1 MRKKD
6 DPGGSIQSAAE
17 RDDRDLSEAERE
29 RKQWTEMKRWKEF
42 RFEYLRTAAVFLLL
56 CAMACTLIWA
66 LPAQVH
72 ADYTEPYM
80 KRMEELGLLQGDA
93 DGDLRPG
100 DPITRAEFV
109 TIINRA
115 FGYRSAGG
123 HPFRDV
129 PGTAWYAEDVD
140 IGYTE
145 GYITGT
151 SPTAF
156 SPNLSITREEAAFI
170 LAKNLMMEP
179 AVGENTSFADGRS
192 ISTWSRGMVSAAAE
206 NNLISGYPDGT
217 FRPQK
222 SITRGE
228 AAVILLNAVGT
239 PVSRPGTTT
248 LGDVWG
254 NVTITSSGVTLK
266 DTVVAGNLY
275 VTAGVELGDVVLEN
289 VKVLGEIV
297 VSGGGV
303 SEAGED
309 SVILRNVDA
318 PKLVVDNIKNQQVS
332 LRVEG
337 DGLIQQ
343 ASVRTDA
350 FLADNTPAG
359 HGIGEIELNGENG
372 LELKLAGNIK
382 NVVNRTPESA
392 LSISS
397 GRVDTITVDEKAV
410 DSTLE
415 ISSGAEADHVN
426 LDVGT
431 TVTGDGD
438 IGDLVVNAPGSNVSM
453 LPDQIVIRPGDTA
466 NIDGE
471 NMDSEAAAESSADP
485 RLLSG
490 YPKITDLAPSSAT
503 AQFSG
508 NKRGT
513 VYWAVTSVT
522 DGSVGTDELIDPPS
536 YTTKIVA
543 NGSAALSGAGE
554 RSTAKISKLVSD
566 GSYYLSAVLVDARGD
581 QSPLKVLSFTTP
593 DNTVPGFADG
603 YPYMSKVTNVSA
615 QVTVMATKSCRLY
628 WALLPKGAQAPT
640 AQDFKANAVTGNLGY
655 GSRDVTKNTAY
666 SFDVNNVALEE
677 LESYDLYLWLTDVEG
692 GQSSRVEKL
701 SFTTVDRTPP
711 KFNTNATVNKV
722 ERTSVGLYANLNE
735 AGTLYWVVV
744 EQGTE
749 YPKPLA
755 GQSGP
760 VDLSSDTAKM
770 QVSAGMNA
778 LKSGKVNMSQ
788 DKDVSFN
795 VSGLDPEKAYDL
807 YYVAQ
812 DKAGN
817 YSARVQVITIHTL
830 DPSAPTVVQEFTRYN
845 GDESGTPYPDTDI
858 RLVFSEEVQDAAAN
872 VTLKEYY
879 DRVTAAKGETEKE
892 QARTALGN
900 VLRNS
905 IKLYVDTGSGR
916 PELVAD
922 GVDAADKTQGGW
934 VIDYRYAEITMEE
947 GKTVVIFRTADSE
960 KESALNLQSGA
971 EYHFEIEAN
980 TISDTSDAKNI
991 MGKTKLDTF
1000 KTIFAVVNLSN
1011 PNEST
1016 LEGTITDYHDPGQE
1030 IQLMGDDKLV
1040 DISWLLAPA
1049 TTESVPDNVDWDMI
1063 IWSDTSIA
1071 FDLYRR
1077 TNLAETPGKWERI
1090 GEEIELT
1097 VPDGDDRRG
1106 VSLTRILQKG
1116 NNPQFQQLNQL
1127 LEENQYEYAVHFTRV
1142 GTLGDRDTWSQRVT
1156 MGVTVVAGSTS
1167 DLGSLANGRLD
1178 SSALEEALAEG
1189 VTNIGQPDDFALRK
1203 QFSDQTP
1210 PIFVDNRP
1218 NFETGDSSVKMY
1230 LMLDRPGTIYY
1241 MVAPYGTVTTEGE
1254 ERDGSKKYHFSTDK
1268 TDYEALPKNGE
1279 NDPGSGGME
1288 YPFNITAPTPL
1299 SIINAGN
1306 QANARIKHGS
1316 IQGGA
1321 TEVEKIVQD
1330 LEVKTDYIAY
1340 FVIQGSSSQV
1350 YSEVYAYRFSTDDV
1364 TPAYITMRAVNPEVE
1379 FTTSQD
1385 ATLYYSLFASNKLPP
1400 LFGQNLAENHL
1411 DPEYRDEVGTE
1422 ITDLTLLEAIQKTI
1436 NGVTGESYFDRYAS
1450 EETKEQV
1457 RQAITSQTSSEAL
1470 DKGSIPNMAQKEPQA
1485 HDFTNAMDPESAT
1498 AYVCLATAQN
1508 ALGGKWTFKAV
1519 DGVRIPDEDAPVL
1532 LKVTTTVTK
1541 VNDAADPVRVSGT
1554 VTLQFSETIYH
1565 INDSGNPD
1573 TLRAI
1578 IQRDVDKQKE
1588 VGFLNLVNQ
1597 SQSNLKYSKESGNTT
1612 NTITLDF
1619 WDAPVGATFS
1629 FCNTG
1634 HLADASANSRQ
1645 NDSYTLELQPTEG
1658 IGLIT
1663 GGTTYRFVVTQGN
1676 YPGN

>member
-1 MRKKD
+1 
-6 DPGGSIQSAAE
+6 
-17 RDDRDLSEAERE
+17 
-29 RKQWTEMKRWKEF
+29 MKRWKEF

-934 VIDYRYAEITMEE
+934 VIDYRYAEVTMEE

-1030 IQLMGDDKLV
+1030 IQLTGDDKLV

-1189 VTNIGQPDDFALRK
+1189 VTNIGQPDDFTLRK

-1254 ERDGSKKYHFSTDK
+1254 ERDGSEKYHFSTDK

-1400 LFGQNLAENHL
+1400 LFGQNLAGNHL
-1411 DPEYRDEVGTE
+1411 DPEYRDKVGTE

-1663 GGTTYRFVVTQGN
+1663 GGTTYHFVVTQGN